1 MSASYGTVRSSR
13 YRFRYLARLAA
24 MDAREPAAEPLL
36 ARQKVAVEVGDFGA
50 GLLMA
55 MCRAYASRARVCV
68 RRWQP

>member
-36 ARQKVAVEVGDFGA
+36 ARQKVAVEVGTSA
-50 GLLMA
+50 LA
-55 MCRAYASRARVCV
+55 C
-68 RRWQP
+68 